1 MWNIVT
7 QSCLAPCDP
16 MDYAVH
22 GILQAR
28 KLEWVAYPFSRG
40 SSWLRNWTRVSCI
53 AGGFFTSWDTREALY
68 IIFIYLSIHSSF
80 FPSFLPSL
88 LPSLPVAQMAKNLP
102 AMQETRVQSLSW
114 DDPLEMGMAPY
125 SIIPTWRILW
135 TEEPIAEWDSAEQL
149 TLLFFFILK
158 DDLVLPFTKNE
169 TIVFICFFFLKQIQ
183 MSFKLNN
190 IRHIKDS
197 P

>member
-114 DDPLEMGMAPY
+114 EDTLEIGMATY
-125 SIIPTWRILW
+125 SIIHTWRILW

-149 TLLFFFILK
+149 TLLLFFILK

-169 TIVFICFFFLKQIQ
+169 TIVFICFFLYYWNKFKWVLNLKT
-183 MSFKLNN
+183 
-190 IRHIKDS
+190 
-197 P
+197 